1 MTGLFSGKRLFLLV
15 GALAAIAVLAACS
28 SDGDD
33 EADAPA
39 ATVPTVAPVAPLTG
53 NLTTPDATAVPAAPA
68 ATTAPVAASTPKTQR
83 VVLGLI
89 PPSVLSNSHRN
100 LGSTSVFPLKPMYE
114 YLMDTDPNTRAHI
127 PGLAERWEIEP
138 NGAGLRFF
146 LEENI
151 PFHDM
156 DGNEAGF
163 MTADDV
169 LWTREDIIHDTSTN
183 SIRAL
188 MRRATPEVVND
199 HEIVF
204 RWEEP
209 DADTLDFIANQVG
222 GMEINSRADADT
234 LEPGI
239 LADRPINGTGP
250 YTFRSRS
257 QEQNLVYNKL
267 PDDHWRITGDFEEIE
282 MRWLSESSTRNA
294 ALLAGEIHLTTIP
307 FDDEPAALRA
317 GMKIITGKVN
327 TMRTFMGFQGVYL
340 NDASDPSSGF
350 KFPDTPLLDRNV
362 RQALNKAID
371 RDALN
376 TAFFF
381 DLGQKMTAIHV
392 AESHGGYNPRWGAE
406 FEDKYGYDP
415 AAARSLLSDSGY
427 GPNNP
432 LEHNTFILNVTQ
444 YSGGEDVIES
454 VGAMWADIGVDVNF
468 VTMDRAQRAALSRA
482 LELDNH
488 STLSVL
494 IAPPILALRL
504 GHHTSS
510 PRGGGAE
517 NYTVEETFQKAR
529 TSLDLTVQNQ
539 WLQEATNTIYDEF
552 LAIPLFW
559 VPVHVVA
566 NPEVVDDWIFPG
578 TVSGTYTHMWNIIGV
593 R

>member
-1 MTGLFSGKRLFLLV
+1 MTGLFSGKRMFLLV
-15 GALAAIAVLAACS
+15 AALAAVAVFAACS

-33 EADAPA
+33 DSAPA
-39 ATVPTVAPVAPLTG
+39 ATIPTVAPVAPLTG

-68 ATTAPVAASTPKTQR
+68 PTAAPVMVSAPKNER

-89 PPSVLSNSHRN
+89 PPSILSNSFVGI
-100 LGSTSVFPLKPMYE
+100 GSTSAFQLKPVYE
-114 YLMDTDPNTRAHI
+114 YLMDTDPNTRALI
-127 PGLAERWEIEP
+127 PGLAKSWTIEP
-138 NGAGLRFF
+138 DGAGLRFF
-146 LEENI
+146 LAENVA
-151 PFHDM
+151 FHDM

-169 LWTREDIIHDTSTN
+169 AWTREDIIVESSTN

-188 MRRATPEVVND
+188 LRRAEVTIVND

-204 RWEEP
+204 KWAVP
-209 DADTLDFIANQVG
+209 DADTLDFIGNQVG
-222 GMEINSRADADT
+222 GMEISSRADAAT
-234 LEPGI
+234 LDIPI
-239 LADRPINGTGP
+239 QRRPINGTGP
-250 YTFRSRS
+250 YVFKSRA
-257 QEQNLVYNKL
+257 QDQNVVFTKL
-267 PDDHWRITGDFEEIE
+267 SDEHWRIPGDFQEIE
-282 MRWLSESSTRNA
+282 MRWISENSTRLA

-307 FDDEPAALRA
+307 FDNEPLALGE

-350 KFPDTPLLDRNV
+350 KFPDTPIQSAKV

-376 TAFFF
+376 KAFFF
-381 DLGQKMTAIHV
+381 DLGQTMRAIHV
-392 AESHGGYNPRWGAE
+392 AETHGGWNPRWGTE
-406 FEDKYGYDP
+406 FESKYGFDQ
-415 AAARSLLSDSGY
+415 AAARSLLAEAGY
-427 GPNNP
+427 NTNNP
-432 LEHNTFILNVTQ
+432 AEINLFILEVTQ
-444 YSGGEDVIES
+444 YSGGPDVIES
-454 VGAMWADIGVDVNF
+454 VGAMWQDIGVDVNF
-468 VTMDRAQRAALSRA
+468 ITMDRAQRAALSRA

-488 STLSVL
+488 VTLSVL

-517 NYTVEETFQKAR
+517 NYDVERLFQNAR
-529 TSLDLTVQNQ
+529 TSLDLDVQNR
-539 WLQEATNTIYDEF
+539 WLREATDVIYDEF

-559 VPVHVVA
+559 VPVHVVY
-566 NPEVVDDWIFPG
+566 NPEVVEDWVFPG
-578 TVSGTYTHMWNIIGV
+578 TVSGTYTHMWNIIGT

>member
-1 MTGLFSGKRLFLLV
+1 MTNMYFGKKMLLLV
-15 GALAAIAVLAACS
+15 AALVVVAIAVACS
-28 SDGDD
+28 GGGD
-33 EADAPA
+33 EASAPPPV
-39 ATVPTVAPVAPLTG
+39 VPTVEPVAPLTG

-68 ATTAPVAASTPKTQR
+68 PTTAPVMASAPKNQR

-114 YLMDTDPNTRAHI
+114 YLMDTDPSTRAHI
-127 PGLAERWEIEP
+127 PGLAKRWEIEP

-151 PFHDM
+151 PFHDVN
-156 DGNEAGF
+156 GNEAGF
-163 MTADDV
+163 MVADDV
-169 LWTREDIIHDTSTN
+169 LWTREDIIHESSTS

-199 HEIVF
+199 YEIVF
-204 RWEEP
+204 RWKEP

-222 GMEINSRADADT
+222 GMEISSRADADT

-239 LADRPINGTGP
+239 LTDRPINGTGP
-250 YTFRSRS
+250 YVFQSRS
-257 QEQNLVYNKL
+257 QEQNIVYTKL
-267 PDDHWRITGDFEEIE
+267 QDEHWRISGDFEEIE
-282 MRWLSESSTRNA
+282 IRWLSESSTRLA
-294 ALLAGEIHLTTIP
+294 ALLAGETHITTIP
-307 FDDEPAALRA
+307 FDAEPTALND

-340 NDASDPSSGF
+340 KDASDPSSGF
-350 KFPDTPLLDRNV
+350 KFPDSPLMDRNV

-376 TAFFF
+376 SAFFF

-392 AESHGGYNPRWGAE
+392 AELHGGYNPRWGIE

-415 AAARSLLSDSGY
+415 SAARLLLSDSGY
-427 GPNNP
+427 GPQNP
-432 LEHNTFILNVTQ
+432 VKHNTFVLQVQQ
-444 YSGGEDVIES
+444 YSGGPDVIES
-454 VGAMWADIGVDVNF
+454 IGAMWAEIGVDVEF
-468 VTMDRAQRAALSRA
+468 LTMDRAQRAAKSRA
-482 LELDNH
+482 LQLDNH

-529 TSLDLTVQNQ
+529 TSLNLDVQNR

-566 NPEVVDDWIFPG
+566 NPEVVEDWIFPG
-578 TVSGTYTHMWNIIGV
+578 TVSGTYTHMWNIIGT